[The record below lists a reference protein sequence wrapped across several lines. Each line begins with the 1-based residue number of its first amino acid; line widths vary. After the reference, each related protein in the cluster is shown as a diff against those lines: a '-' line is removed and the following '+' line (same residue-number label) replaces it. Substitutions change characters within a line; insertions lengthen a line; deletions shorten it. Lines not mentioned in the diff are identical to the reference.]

1 MANENLT
8 YYGKKYDTKAELIAA
23 QKKGVSTTGKA
34 KKQTAFFDKFI
45 KGNKAKKDESA
56 KASEAQGKANAGAT
70 KKMYAAESMFKSA
83 KNREDASVM
92 PGKARPFGVA
102 FKSAKDSGKS
112 SFLWRGNPYSTK
124 TKSELE
130 SGSKLG
136 KFKKRFDQTGNDESK
151 KKESVLGKFKSSK
164 TGSEFF
170 SKLKKKK

>member
-1 MANENLT
+1 MA
-8 YYGKKYDTKAELIAA
+8 GIKIKDDGSIVAD
-23 QKKGVSTTGKA
+23 GVSYKDKAAYKAREKTKKTGNIFEGRLTKE
-34 KKQTAFFDKFI
+34 KRT
-45 KGNKAKKDESA
+45 A

-83 KNREDASVM
+83 KNREDARVM

>member
-1 MANENLT
+1 MAIKIGKDGSITRDGVT
-8 YYGKKYDTKAELIAA
+8 YKDKAAYKARTKVKK
-23 QKKGVSTTGKA
+23 TGNIFEGRLA
-34 KKQTAFFDKFI
+34 KEKRA
-45 KGNKAKKDESA
+45 A

-83 KNREDASVM
+83 KNRDDAKVM

-112 SFLWRGNPYSTK
+112 SFLWKGNSYSTK

-130 SGSKLG
+130 SGSKMG
-136 KFKKRFDQTGNDESK
+136 KFKNRFDQTGKDEPK
-151 KKESVLGKFKSSK
+151 KKESIFSKFKSSK